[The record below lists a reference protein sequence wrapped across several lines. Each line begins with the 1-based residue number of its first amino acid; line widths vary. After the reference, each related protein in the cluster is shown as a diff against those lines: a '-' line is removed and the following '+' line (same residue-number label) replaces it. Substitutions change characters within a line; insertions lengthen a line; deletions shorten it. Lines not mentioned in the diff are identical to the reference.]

1 MGDNMKKKS
10 NIGWWIAGAAALFLL
25 KKKAAAVEGVGAA
38 KRRIYKEISLA
49 QQAGVDFTKKYDE
62 LTEDEIESLQ
72 RVSNETGFTETYYK
86 GLKKAYDAISGIGE
100 AYDIADENGNTVLT
114 WIEDPEAQ
122 MAYEDPERYR
132 ALLEAR
138 EIEEDR
144 IYSEQHKAQAFEERE
159 KRLAEQRKRLAKA
172 GRSSQ
177 MQLFGCGYAGD
188 PTYTKNTLD
197 KYLNTYDPLELVAEA
212 VSENKIL
219 CSVGDNRGGRYFYLS
234 SDNFMYLFNY
244 CLMRNVPIALWNGA
258 RWITRNNGDELISG
272 CGYAAAHEPY
282 WYGIPSVQF
291 IYHGEWADP
300 EIYYKGRYYNA
311 ESVEEE
317 LYAIWREQIEY
328 DETRYDFDEWMQKVG
343 GEYLKTDVL
352 PYM

>member
-1 MGDNMKKKS
+1 MITVLL
-10 NIGWWIAGAAALFLL
+10 IGAGALWLINRH
-25 KKKAAAVEGVGAA
+25 KSVSGIGAA

-62 LTEDEIESLQ
+62 LTEDEIEALE
-72 RVSNETGFTETYYK
+72 RVSSNTGYTETYYK

-100 AYDIADENGNTVLT
+100 TYDVTNQDGNTVLT

-177 MQLFGCGYAGD
+177 MQLFGCGYA
-188 PTYTKNTLD
+188 
-197 KYLNTYDPLELVAEA
+197 
-212 VSENKIL
+212 
-219 CSVGDNRGGRYFYLS
+219 
-234 SDNFMYLFNY
+234 
-244 CLMRNVPIALWNGA
+244 
-258 RWITRNNGDELISG
+258 
-272 CGYAAAHEPY
+272 AAHKPY

-300 EIYYKGRYYNA
+300 EIYYRGRYYNA

-328 DETRYDFDEWMQKVG
+328 DETRYDFDEWMKKVG
-343 GEYLKTDVL
+343 GDYLKTEVL